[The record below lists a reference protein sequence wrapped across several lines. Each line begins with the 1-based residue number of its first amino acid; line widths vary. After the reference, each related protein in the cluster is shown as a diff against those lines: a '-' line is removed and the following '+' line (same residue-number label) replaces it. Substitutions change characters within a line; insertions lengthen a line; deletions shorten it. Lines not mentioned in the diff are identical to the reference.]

1 MSTSQWLTL
10 HKQPSL
16 SKILDE
22 DERKKTVIPKV
33 RDEVSSEKGEESP
46 GVDRGS
52 DGTEPNEDTDV
63 RDDDLTVVM
72 RREHHSRRVIVY
84 QNVNVKGVTT
94 SGSWGSAYGLCLR
107 GTSSG
112 HRRS

>member
-1 MSTSQWLTL
+1 MI
-10 HKQPSL
+10 KY
-16 SKILDE
+16 D
-22 DERKKTVIPKV
+22 IPKV
-33 RDEVSSEKGEESP
+33 RNKIGTEDSEESP

-52 DGTEPNEDTDV
+52 DGTKPNEDTDV

-84 QNVNVKGVTT
+84 QKVNVKGVTT
-94 SGSWGSAYGLCLR
+94 SGSWGSAYGLCLK

-112 HRRS
+112 QRRS